1 MAPLASAALL
11 LAASAAVVNAHF
23 TLDYPP
29 TIGFSD
35 DDEGTGPCGSFTPDF
50 ATDNVTDFHVGG
62 DNVAINLL
70 HPQGTWLYRATLD
83 EAAAV
88 DSNWTQLFPQVMQT
102 GLGKFCQPA
111 IAVPASWAGQ
121 KGVIGVVVDAP
132 DGLLYQCAS
141 VNFVAGAA
149 TTDQA
154 TCTNSS
160 GVTASYTTD
169 ANLTPLVANDAS
181 SSASNGTTAASGTS
195 APSGTAAS
203 TASSASSSPSSSS
216 SSESAASGRVGGSTA
231 AVVLAAVL
239 GSAYMLL

>member
-11 LAASAAVVNAHF
+11 LAASAVVSAHF

-29 TIGFSD
+29 TIGFND
-35 DDEGTGPCGSFTPDF
+35 DKESIGPCGSFTPDF
-50 ATDNVTDFHVGG
+50 SKDNVTDFHVGG

-83 EAAAV
+83 QTATGN
-88 DSNWTQLFPQVMQT
+88 NWTQLHPETLQT

-111 IAVPASWAGQ
+111 IAVPESWAGK
-121 KGVIGVVVDAP
+121 KGVLGIVVDAP

-149 TTDQA
+149 TQNQS

-160 GVTASYTTD
+160 GVTASFVTD
-169 ANLTPLVANDAS
+169 ANLAPLAAGNDSAGDAS
-181 SSASNGTTAASGTS
+181 ASGTGS
-195 APSGTAAS
+195 SGSTPTTTGTGSTGSSTKNAAP
-203 TASSASSSPSSSS
+203 
-216 SSESAASGRVGGSTA
+216 GRVGGSLPLGSVA
-231 AVVLAAVL
+231 GVVLAAMF
-239 GSAYMLL
+239 GSAFMML